1 MLDARSSMLGWA
13 ASFDLCSL
21 TSTLGIGL
29 RLVEHYGS
37 ERRSSFAFAT
47 ARQVS
52 ACHAEACGVGGL
64 GAFFFF
70 PMYRCNSFNE
80 SSSSLHCMFA
90 EIKKEVE
97 LVLAHVLFIDI
108 VEYSKRLIN
117 DQRALLGSDLIRV
130 IFLPI
135 THCTTDCHAT
145 RISRFVVSY
154 QPFDVGDARSHA

>member
-1 MLDARSSMLGWA
+1 
-13 ASFDLCSL
+13 
-21 TSTLGIGL
+21 
-29 RLVEHYGS
+29 
-37 ERRSSFAFAT
+37 
-47 ARQVS
+47 VS

-135 THCTTDCHAT
+135 THCTTDCHVT

-154 QPFDVGDARSHA
+154 QPFDIGDARSHA